1 MLSGSAIIKSEAL
14 ALLLARY
21 DHRLERRHRSGR
33 QHCSDARARP
43 AGTPAPAARRVRMRT
58 NAEQAFQ
65 RIDLYLQQIHHL
77 PPDRTALRQTAH
89 TQHTTVMPIAL
100 TMALNNPITTAESD
114 CSGWDPSPLSSLRED
129 VLTR

>member
-1 MLSGSAIIKSEAL
+1 MLSGSAFIKSEAL
-14 ALLLARY
+14 ALLLARC
-21 DHRLERRHRSGR
+21 DHRLERRHRSSR
-33 QHCSDARARP
+33 QHCSGARARP
-43 AGTPAPAARRVRMRT
+43 GTPAPAAGRIRMRT
-58 NAEQAFQ
+58 NAAQAVQ

-89 TQHTTVMPIAL
+89 TQHTIVMPIAL

-114 CSGWDPSPLSSLRED
+114 CSGWDPSPLSSVRED